1 MSPLGLLGRG
11 STYDFLRVD
20 SRRARRCGVGVGGK
34 GSSQYGQRVDGSI
47 DGSRKTLGRL
57 FTAEEDIGRTYMNHR
72 LVKYQRGSI
81 VP

>member
-1 MSPLGLLGRG
+1 
-11 STYDFLRVD
+11 
-20 SRRARRCGVGVGGK
+20 
-34 GSSQYGQRVDGSI
+34 
-47 DGSRKTLGRL
+47 LGRL